1 MGLKANTELA
11 NTENE
16 ALMWDCAEKPTGSG
30 SQSASKTGPGLRR
43 QGVWGHTF
51 QAQEGWH
58 QPVLRQKTGECGLGC
73 ALLLGSQVSGWGH
86 SVT

>member
-30 SQSASKTGPGLRR
+30 SQSASKTGPGLGSGDRGSGATLFRLRR
-43 QGVWGHTF
+43 AGIS
-51 QAQEGWH
+51 
-58 QPVLRQKTGECGLGC
+58 LC
-73 ALLLGSQVSGWGH
+73 SGRRLE
-86 SVT
+86 SVV